1 MVECPRHRE
10 TKQDANPL
18 MRSCLVSS
26 ILTQLLSMIAGSL
39 ALAGEPQAAPP
50 AASSRAQSVDPPL
63 LGGLAEPAEL
73 RRPLG
78 EGVLSSSSLWD
89 VPSDAISVIGGT
101 SLSLQ
106 MALYGTLT
114 CNPDLN
120 ILRLGNPTTPS
131 AESVEVARH
140 FPTTLNPTLW
150 IDYRP
155 IILIPPEPFGG
166 PGGAARQ
173 GPYYHWGQ
181 QYVYLSLRQPIE
193 LGHQTTHR
201 YHIAQAAYEQQRWI
215 VVQAELRALVQTYR
229 FFQTA
234 VYRREKFKIARELS
248 DFNEK
253 ILKSLQNRLEANLV
267 PPAEVILARVES
279 RASRQLAKAAQ
290 QDYII
295 ALADLRNQIG
305 IADTTGA
312 AEPVD
317 EFALPPC
324 IPPVTEKELIEIALE
339 NRPDIHAAR
348 AVVAGT
354 KAAENLARADRIP
367 SPIIG
372 PQYETDEAGLQYIG
386 FVFVSAIP
394 VWNSGSPLQRQREAE
409 HCRAHQALQQAQQR
423 VVAQVRSGAVRWNG
437 AVGLV
442 KQTRGLSSGLARVAA
457 DLEDLFQQ
465 GQADL
470 TRLLQAQQRV
480 IQLKNTELDALWAAS
495 QAQADLLLAVGAP
508 TLIQSI
514 INQTSATAV
523 SAAGPAPSATPAAP
537 PSPVTSAVATAP
549 KNPSTTPAR

>member
-1 MVECPRHRE
+1 MRPCP
-10 TKQDANPL
+10 AL
-18 MRSCLVSS
+18 S
-26 ILTQLLSMIAGSL
+26 IVAQFLSMIAGTL
-39 ALAGEPQAAPP
+39 AVAGEPPAAPSV
-50 AASSRAQSVDPPL
+50 AAVGTQAVDRSVRRVQAESAETGMPS
-63 LGGLAEPAEL
+63 GASVLACSP
-73 RRPLG
+73 
-78 EGVLSSSSLWD
+78 LWD
-89 VPSDAISVIGGT
+89 VPSDAISVIGGP
-101 SLSLQ
+101 SISLQ
-106 MALYGTLT
+106 MALYVTLT
-114 CNPDLN
+114 SNPDLN
-120 ILRLGNPTTPS
+120 LLRLGNPTTPS

-155 IILIPPEPFGG
+155 MILIPFQPFGG

-181 QYVYLSLRQPIE
+181 QYIYLSLRQPIE

-201 YHIAQAAYEQQRWI
+201 YHIAQAAYDQQRWT

-234 VYRREKFKIARELS
+234 VYRREKFKVARELAE
-248 DFNEK
+248 FNEK
-253 ILKSLQNRLEANLV
+253 ILTSLQNRVEANLV
-267 PPAEVILARVES
+267 PPADVILARVES

-290 QDYII
+290 QGCII

-305 IADTTGA
+305 VGDSTGA
-312 AEPVD
+312 AEPID

-324 IPPVTEKELIEIALE
+324 IPPVTEQELIEIALQ

-348 AVVAGT
+348 SAVAGT

-367 SPIIG
+367 SPIVG
-372 PQYETDEAGLQYIG
+372 PQYEIDEAGLQYVG
-386 FVFVSAIP
+386 FVYVTAIP
-394 VWNSGSPLQRQREAE
+394 VWNNGGPLQRQREAD
-409 HCRAHQALQQAQQR
+409 HRRACQALQQAQQR

-442 KQTRGLSSGLARVAA
+442 NQTRGLSSGLAHVAA

-508 TLIQSI
+508 TLIQGI
-514 INQTSATAV
+514 LNQPSNTAV
-523 SAAGPAPSATPAAP
+523 SAPAPSPPPVTL
-537 PSPVTSAVATAP
+537 PSPFTSAVETAP
-549 KNPSTTPAR
+549 RN

>member
-1 MVECPRHRE
+1 MGHRSACKWLC
-10 TKQDANPL
+10 T
-18 MRSCLVSS
+18 R
-26 ILTQLLSMIAGSL
+26 
-39 ALAGEPQAAPP
+39 
-50 AASSRAQSVDPPL
+50 
-63 LGGLAEPAEL
+63 
-73 RRPLG
+73 
-78 EGVLSSSSLWD
+78 
-89 VPSDAISVIGGT
+89 
-101 SLSLQ
+101 
-106 MALYGTLT
+106 TLT

-140 FPTTLNPTLW
+140 FPSTLNPTLW
-150 IDYRP
+150 MDYRP
-155 IILIPPEPFGG
+155 MILIPFEPFDGTAA
-166 PGGAARQ
+166 GAARR
-173 GPYYHWGQ
+173 GPFYHWGQ
-181 QYVYLSLRQPIE
+181 QYIYLSVRQPIE

-201 YHIAQAAYEQQRWI
+201 YHIAQAAYEQQHWT

-267 PPAEVILARVES
+267 LPADVILARVES

-305 IADTTGA
+305 ITESTGA
-312 AEPVD
+312 AEPID
-317 EFALPPC
+317 EFVLPAC
-324 IPPVTEKELIEIALE
+324 IPPVSGQELIEMALQ

-348 AVVAGT
+348 AAVAGT

-372 PQYETDEAGLQYIG
+372 PQYEIDEAGLQYIG
-386 FVFVSAIP
+386 FVYVSAIP
-394 VWNSGSPLQRQREAE
+394 VWNSGGPLQRQREAE

-442 KQTRGLSSGLARVAA
+442 NQTRGLSSGLARVAA

-508 TLIQSI
+508 TLIQCI
-514 INQTSATAV
+514 LNQPSSTAV
-523 SAAGPAPSATPAAP
+523 SAPGPAPSPSPPPAAP
-537 PSPVTSAVATAP
+537 PSPITSAAATAP
-549 KNPSTTPAR
+549 KNPSTTPTR

>member
-1 MVECPRHRE
+1 M
-10 TKQDANPL
+10 
-18 MRSCLVSS
+18 
-26 ILTQLLSMIAGSL
+26 
-39 ALAGEPQAAPP
+39 
-50 AASSRAQSVDPPL
+50 
-63 LGGLAEPAEL
+63 
-73 RRPLG
+73 PLG
-78 EGVLSSSSLWD
+78 AGVLSCSPLWD
-89 VPSDAISVIGGT
+89 VPSDAISAIGGP
-101 SLSLQ
+101 SISLQ

-114 CNPDLN
+114 SNPDLN
-120 ILRLGNPTTPS
+120 LLRLGNPTTPS

-155 IILIPPEPFGG
+155 MILVPFEPFGG

-173 GPYYHWGQ
+173 GPFYHWGQ
-181 QYVYLSLRQPIE
+181 QYIYLSLRQPIE

-201 YHIAQAAYEQQRWI
+201 YHIAQAAYDQQRWT
-215 VVQAELRALVQTYR
+215 VVQAELLALVQTYR

-234 VYRREKFKIARELS
+234 VYRREKFKIARELA

-253 ILKSLQNRLEANLV
+253 ILRSLQDRLEANLV
-267 PPAEVILARVES
+267 PPADVILARVES

-290 QDYII
+290 QAYII

-305 IADTTGA
+305 IADSTGA
-312 AEPVD
+312 AEPID

-324 IPPVTEKELIEIALE
+324 IPPVTEQELIEIALQ

-348 AVVAGT
+348 SAVAGT

-367 SPIIG
+367 SPIVG

-386 FVFVSAIP
+386 FVYITAIP
-394 VWNSGSPLQRQREAE
+394 VWNNGGPLQRQREAD
-409 HCRAHQALQQAQQR
+409 HRRAHQALQQAQQR

-442 KQTRGLSSGLARVAA
+442 NQTRGLSTGLARVAA

-470 TRLLQAQQRV
+470 TKLLQAQQRV

-508 TLIQSI
+508 TLIQGI
-514 INQTSATAV
+514 LNQPSNTAV
-523 SAAGPAPSATPAAP
+523 AAPAPSPPPATS
-537 PSPVTSAVATAP
+537 PSPFTSAVETAP
-549 KNPSTTPAR
+549 TNPSTTPTR

>member
-1 MVECPRHRE
+1 M
-10 TKQDANPL
+10 
-18 MRSCLVSS
+18 
-26 ILTQLLSMIAGSL
+26 
-39 ALAGEPQAAPP
+39 AGEPQTALPV
-50 AASSRAQSVDPPL
+50 ASARAQAVDRSVRQ
-63 LGGLAEPAEL
+63 ARVEPTEVQT
-73 RRPLG
+73 PLG
-78 EGVLSSSSLWD
+78 AGALLSSSLWD
-89 VPSDAISVIGGT
+89 VPRDAIAVISGP

-106 MALYGTLT
+106 MALYATLT

-150 IDYRP
+150 TDYRP
-155 IILIPPEPFGG
+155 MVLIPFEPFSG
-166 PGGAARQ
+166 PSGAVRH
-173 GPYYHWGQ
+173 GPFYHWGQ
-181 QYVYLSLRQPIE
+181 QYIYLSVRQPIE

-234 VYRREKFKIARELS
+234 VYRREKYKIARELS
-248 DFNEK
+248 DFNDK
-253 ILKSLQNRLEANLV
+253 ILTSLQNRLEANLV
-267 PPAEVILARVES
+267 LPAEVILARVES

-295 ALADLRNQIG
+295 ALADLRNQLG
-305 IADTTGA
+305 LADPTGR

-324 IPPVTEKELIEIALE
+324 IPPVTEQELIEIALQ

-348 AVVAGT
+348 AAVAGT

-367 SPIIG
+367 SPIVG
-372 PQYETDEAGLQYIG
+372 PQYEIDEAGLQYVG

-394 VWNSGSPLQRQREAE
+394 VWNDGSPLQRQREAE

-423 VVAQVRSGAVRWNG
+423 VVAQVRSGTVRWNG
-437 AVGLV
+437 AIGLV
-442 KQTRGLSSGLARVAA
+442 NQTRGLATGLARVAA

-480 IQLKNTELDALWAAS
+480 IQLKNTELDAL
-495 QAQADLLLAVGAP
+495 GR
-508 TLIQSI
+508 
-514 INQTSATAV
+514 
-523 SAAGPAPSATPAAP
+523 
-537 PSPVTSAVATAP
+537 
-549 KNPSTTPAR
+549 PARPRRTCSWPSGLLC